1 MRQNCRPKKSL
12 MTLAMNDLDDIAGM
26 TVNERLYHFGL
37 IEAFDTAVKSRQ
49 LSSIVGVLRQAKLTE
64 AQALE
69 TASSV
74 LANPSFYGLR

>member
-1 MRQNCRPKKSL
+1 MS
-12 MTLAMNDLDDIAGM
+12 DLDYIAGM

-37 IEAFDTAVKSRQ
+37 IEAFDTAVESRQ
-49 LSSIVGVLRQAKLTE
+49 LSSVVEVLRRAKLTE
-64 AQALE
+64 YQAQE